1 MHYLLRKSALALC
14 VPVIFFACATVK
26 TDRLLPTPRPLGASI
41 PTVTAPAKSADA
53 EKQLRTTIVS
63 SETLTLHDALTRA
76 LMHNPQ
82 LAASSWEVRAG
93 AARTDQAQLY
103 PNPEIEVEIE
113 EFGGSKDQDD
123 GGTSS
128 DSLKRFDGAETT
140 VKFSQLIE
148 LGGKRSKRTRAATL
162 EHSVLGWDFEAKR
175 LDLITEVS
183 TSFIEVLAL
192 QKRLLL
198 VGDLVQISEDLFNTV
213 AERVHAG
220 KVAPIEETN
229 AQIALANVQIERQR
243 VMRDLESARKKLA
256 AAWGSTALDFKQVT
270 GEIENVS
277 SPPSIEQLLND
288 VSQNPDIARLK
299 TEVEQREAALEIAK
313 ADRIPDLTLG
323 AGIKYL
329 NESDDETY
337 LMALSLPL
345 PLLNRN
351 QGGVR
356 EASYNISRAK
366 EEAAAA
372 EVKVATALH
381 ETYQNLLSAFDEVT
395 TLRNIVLPGAHTSF
409 NAAREGYR
417 EGKFSYLIVLDAQ
430 RTLIETEQEYV
441 NALIDYHTSK
451 SSLERLVAKGL

>member
-1 MHYLLRKSALALC
+1 MRYTLCKTALTISASALF
-14 VPVIFFACATVK
+14 IGYATAQA
-26 TDRLLPTPRPLGASI
+26 DRPWPEPRPLGSGI
-41 PTVTAPAKSADA
+41 PTFSASAQPPETDNRQRTIGAPV
-53 EKQLRTTIVS
+53 ETI
-63 SETLTLHDALTRA
+63 TIGDALKRA
-76 LMHNPQ
+76 LMNNPE
-82 LAASSWEVRAG
+82 LAASSWEARSG
-93 AARTDQAQLY
+93 EARTHQARLY

-113 EFGGSKDQDD
+113 EFGGSKEQED
-123 GGTSS
+123 GGQSS

-140 VKFSQLIE
+140 VKMSQLIE

-162 EHSVLGWDFEAKR
+162 EHSVLGWDFEARR

-198 VGDLVQISEDLFNTV
+198 ADDLVQLSEDLFKTV
-213 AERVHAG
+213 TERVRAG

-229 AQIALANVQIERQR
+229 AQIALSNVQIGRQR
-243 VMRDLESARKKLA
+243 VIRDLESARKKLA
-256 AAWGSTALDFKQVT
+256 ATWGSTAPDFKQVT

-277 SPPSIEQLLND
+277 SPPSFEQLLNE
-288 VSQNPDIARLK
+288 VSQNPDIARWK
-299 TEVEQREAALEIAK
+299 TEVEQREAALEVAK
-313 ADRIPDLTLG
+313 ADRISDLTLG

-351 QGGVR
+351 QGGVL

-372 EVKVATALH
+372 EVKVATAMH

-417 EGKFSYLIVLDAQ
+417 EGKFSHLLVLDAQ

-441 NALIDYHTSK
+441 NALVDYHTSK
-451 SSLERLVAKGL
+451 SSLERLIAKAL